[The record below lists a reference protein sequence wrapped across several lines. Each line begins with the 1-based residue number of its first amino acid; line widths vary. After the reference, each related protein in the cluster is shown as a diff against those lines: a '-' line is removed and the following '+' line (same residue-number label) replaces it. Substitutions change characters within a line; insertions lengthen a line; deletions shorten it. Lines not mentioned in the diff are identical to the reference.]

1 MQIFESIFQNLKEPS
16 WPVRGGEKERN
27 LDCIYLFTIQDH
39 VSVAGEVTLTAARGD
54 GERLTS
60 REQIESMRINCQ
72 PRYSI
77 HVGCHGVYGFAWGV
91 TTSQYQ
97 FLSEPSIFIH

>member
-1 MQIFESIFQNLKEPS
+1 M
-16 WPVRGGEKERN
+16 
-27 LDCIYLFTIQDH
+27 YLFTTQDH
-39 VSVAGEVTLTAARGD
+39 VSVAGEAALTAARGD

-60 REQIESMRINCQ
+60 GEQIESMRINCQ

-77 HVGCHGVYGFAWGV
+77 HVGRHGVYGFAWGV

-97 FLSEPSIFIH
+97 SLSEASIFIH